1 MKVTQFLIGIAA
13 GAVVGASTVLLS
25 TPKSGSEVRSTL
37 KSTSTDFKEKL
48 SDARLKLQDVK
59 ISIENLTKDSKEVF
73 PETAESLKESIM
85 QWKSE
90 TAPIQQQ
97 LQEEISSIQ
106 LAMEELEKIL
116 PKPKE
121 INK

>member
-1 MKVTQFLIGIAA
+1 
-13 GAVVGASTVLLS
+13 
-25 TPKSGSEVRSTL
+25 
-37 KSTSTDFKEKL
+37 
-48 SDARLKLQDVK
+48 
-59 ISIENLTKDSKEVF
+59 
-73 PETAESLKESIM
+73 M

-97 LQEEISSIQ
+97 LQDEITSIQ